1 MATKKFNLN
10 ELKELIKK
18 TLVEELSVKNIEN
31 RVNELPDKEFDVL
44 INNLEPEFNDPN
56 IHYGKFGLG
65 LKKLILKI
73 NPDVYEEDLNRIMKK
88 SKKHQERLENTINLM
103 IEMGEESDVIPKVK
117 EFLVHM
123 VAMASR
129 YRF

>member
-1 MATKKFNLN
+1 MTTKKINLN
-10 ELKELIKK
+10 ELRELIKK
-18 TLVEELSVKNIEN
+18 TLVEELSVKNIED
-31 RVNELPDKEFDVL
+31 RVNELPDEEFDVL
-44 INNLEPEFNDPN
+44 INNLEPKSNDPN

-88 SKKHQERLENTINLM
+88 SKKHQDRLGAHM
-103 IEMGEESDVIPKVK
+103 DFMSEMGDESDVIPQVK